1 MANDGDLKYNHY
13 LCCRNLKKTLEI
25 MNYKKIM
32 VGALLLEVA
41 FAVALVTI
49 LFETNRTSRK
59 LNEIKTELNNAN
71 VKVDSLQKEV
81 YLLNCYLYD

>member
-1 MANDGDLKYNHY
+1 
-13 LCCRNLKKTLEI
+13 

-41 FAVALVTI
+41 FAVALVKI
-49 LFETNRTSRK
+49 LFETNRTNRK
-59 LNEIKTELNNAN
+59 LNEIKTELDNAN

>member
-1 MANDGDLKYNHY
+1 
-13 LCCRNLKKTLEI
+13 

-32 VGALLLEVA
+32 FGALLLEVA

-49 LFETNRTSRK
+49 LFETNRTHRK
-59 LNEIKTELNNAN
+59 LNEIKTELDNTN

>member
-1 MANDGDLKYNHY
+1 
-13 LCCRNLKKTLEI
+13 

-32 VGALLLEVA
+32 VGALLLKVA

-49 LFETNRTSRK
+49 LFETNRTNRK
-59 LNEIKTELNNAN
+59 LNEIKTELDNAN

>member
-1 MANDGDLKYNHY
+1 
-13 LCCRNLKKTLEI
+13 

-49 LFETNRTSRK
+49 LFETNRTNRK

-71 VKVDSLQKEV
+71 VKVDSLQKEA

>member
-1 MANDGDLKYNHY
+1 
-13 LCCRNLKKTLEI
+13 

-32 VGALLLEVA
+32 VGVLLLEVA
-41 FAVALVTI
+41 FAVALATI
-49 LFETNRTSRK
+49 LFETNRTHRK

>member
-1 MANDGDLKYNHY
+1 
-13 LCCRNLKKTLEI
+13 

-49 LFETNRTSRK
+49 LFETNRTNRK
-59 LNEIKTELNNAN
+59 LNEIKTELNKAN

>member
-1 MANDGDLKYNHY
+1 
-13 LCCRNLKKTLEI
+13 

-32 VGALLLEVA
+32 VGALLLKVS

-49 LFETNRTSRK
+49 LFETNRTHRK
-59 LNEIKTELNNAN
+59 LNEIKTELDNAN
-71 VKVDSLQKEV
+71 VKVDSIQKEV

>member
-1 MANDGDLKYNHY
+1 
-13 LCCRNLKKTLEI
+13 
-25 MNYKKIM
+25 MNYRKIM

-41 FAVALVTI
+41 FAVALATI
-49 LFETNRTSRK
+49 LFETNRTHRK

>member
-1 MANDGDLKYNHY
+1 M
-13 LCCRNLKKTLEI
+13 I
-25 MNYKKIM
+25 
-32 VGALLLEVA
+32 GALLLEVV

-49 LFETNRTSRK
+49 LFETNRTHRK
-59 LNEIKTELNNAN
+59 LNEIKTELDNTN

>member
-1 MANDGDLKYNHY
+1 
-13 LCCRNLKKTLEI
+13 
-25 MNYKKIM
+25 MNYRKIM
-32 VGALLLEVA
+32 VGALLFEVA

-49 LFETNRTSRK
+49 LFETNRTHRK
-59 LNEIKTELNNAN
+59 LNEIKTELNNVN

>member
-1 MANDGDLKYNHY
+1 
-13 LCCRNLKKTLEI
+13 

-49 LFETNRTSRK
+49 LFETNHTNRK

>member
-1 MANDGDLKYNHY
+1 
-13 LCCRNLKKTLEI
+13 

-32 VGALLLEVA
+32 VGALLLEVS

-49 LFETNRTSRK
+49 LFETNRTNRK

>member
-1 MANDGDLKYNHY
+1 
-13 LCCRNLKKTLEI
+13 

-49 LFETNRTSRK
+49 LFETNRTHRK
-59 LNEIKTELNNAN
+59 LNEIKTELDNTN

-81 YLLNCYLYD
+81 YLLNCYSYD

>member
-1 MANDGDLKYNHY
+1 MMVIWNIITIFAVEIKN
-13 LCCRNLKKTLEI
+13 KTVEI

-41 FAVALVTI
+41 LVGILVTI
-49 LFETNRTSRK
+49 LFETSRTQRK
-59 LNEIKTELNNAN
+59 LNEIKTELDNTN
-71 VKVDSLQKEV
+71 VKVDSLHKEV

>member
-1 MANDGDLKYNHY
+1 
-13 LCCRNLKKTLEI
+13 

-32 VGALLLEVA
+32 AGALLLEVA

-49 LFETNRTSRK
+49 LFETNRTNRK
-59 LNEIKTELNNAN
+59 LNEIKTELDNAN

>member
-1 MANDGDLKYNHY
+1 
-13 LCCRNLKKTLEI
+13 

-49 LFETNRTSRK
+49 LFETNDTNRK
-59 LNEIKTELNNAN
+59 LNEIKTELDNAN

>member
-1 MANDGDLKYNHY
+1 MLPK
-13 LCCRNLKKTLEI
+13 LKKTVEI
-25 MNYKKIM
+25 MNYKEIM
-32 VGALLLEVA
+32 VIVLLLEVA

-49 LFETNRTSRK
+49 LFETNRTHRK
-59 LNEIKTELNNAN
+59 LNEIKTELDNAN

>member
-1 MANDGDLKYNHY
+1 MLPK
-13 LCCRNLKKTLEI
+13 LKKTVEI

-49 LFETNRTSRK
+49 LFETNRTHRK
-59 LNEIKTELNNAN
+59 LNEIKTELNNVN

>member
-1 MANDGDLKYNHY
+1 
-13 LCCRNLKKTLEI
+13 

-49 LFETNRTSRK
+49 LFETNRTHSK

>member
-1 MANDGDLKYNHY
+1 
-13 LCCRNLKKTLEI
+13 

-41 FAVALVTI
+41 FVGMLVTI
-49 LFETNRTSRK
+49 QFETCRTHRK
-59 LNEIKTELNNAN
+59 LNEIKTELDSIN

>member
-1 MANDGDLKYNHY
+1 
-13 LCCRNLKKTLEI
+13 

-32 VGALLLEVA
+32 AGALLLEVA

-49 LFETNRTSRK
+49 LFETNLTHRK

>member
-1 MANDGDLKYNHY
+1 MNN
-13 LCCRNLKKTLEI
+13 REI
-25 MNYKKIM
+25 MVN
-32 VGALLLEVA
+32 VLLLEIA
-41 FAVALVTI
+41 LAVALATI
-49 LFETNRTSRK
+49 LFETNRTHRK

>member
-1 MANDGDLKYNHY
+1 
-13 LCCRNLKKTLEI
+13 

-32 VGALLLEVA
+32 VGTLLLEVA

-49 LFETNRTSRK
+49 LFETNRTHHK
-59 LNEIKTELNNAN
+59 LNEIKTELDNAN

>member
-1 MANDGDLKYNHY
+1 
-13 LCCRNLKKTLEI
+13 
-25 MNYKKIM
+25 MNYNKIM
-32 VGALLLEVA
+32 VGALLFEVA

-49 LFETNRTSRK
+49 LFETNRTHRK
-59 LNEIKTELNNAN
+59 LNEIKTELDNAN

>member
-1 MANDGDLKYNHY
+1 
-13 LCCRNLKKTLEI
+13 

-49 LFETNRTSRK
+49 LFETNSTHRK
-59 LNEIKTELNNAN
+59 LNEIKTELDNAN

-81 YLLNCYLYD
+81 YSLNCCLYD

>member
-1 MANDGDLKYNHY
+1 
-13 LCCRNLKKTLEI
+13 

-32 VGALLLEVA
+32 VGALLLEVV

-49 LFETNRTSRK
+49 LFETNRTNRK
-59 LNEIKTELNNAN
+59 LNEIKTELDNAN

>member
-1 MANDGDLKYNHY
+1 
-13 LCCRNLKKTLEI
+13 

-32 VGALLLEVA
+32 VGTLLLEVD

-49 LFETNRTSRK
+49 LFETNRTHHK
-59 LNEIKTELNNAN
+59 LNEIKTELDNAN

>member
-1 MANDGDLKYNHY
+1 
-13 LCCRNLKKTLEI
+13 

-49 LFETNRTSRK
+49 LFETNRTHRK
-59 LNEIKTELNNAN
+59 LNEIKTELNKAN

>member
-1 MANDGDLKYNHY
+1 
-13 LCCRNLKKTLEI
+13 

-49 LFETNRTSRK
+49 LFETNRTHLK

>member
-1 MANDGDLKYNHY
+1 
-13 LCCRNLKKTLEI
+13 

-32 VGALLLEVA
+32 VGTLLLEVA
-41 FAVALVTI
+41 FAVALATI
-49 LFETNRTSRK
+49 LFETNRTHRK
-59 LNEIKTELNNAN
+59 LNEIKTELDNAN

>member
-1 MANDGDLKYNHY
+1 
-13 LCCRNLKKTLEI
+13 

-41 FAVALVTI
+41 FAVDLVTI
-49 LFETNRTSRK
+49 LFETNRTNRK

>member
-1 MANDGDLKYNHY
+1 
-13 LCCRNLKKTLEI
+13 

-41 FAVALVTI
+41 FAVALATI
-49 LFETNRTSRK
+49 LFETNRTHSK

>member
-1 MANDGDLKYNHY
+1 
-13 LCCRNLKKTLEI
+13 

-32 VGALLLEVA
+32 VGTLLLEVA

-49 LFETNRTSRK
+49 LFETNRTNRK
-59 LNEIKTELNNAN
+59 LNEIKTELDNAN

>member
-1 MANDGDLKYNHY
+1 
-13 LCCRNLKKTLEI
+13 

-32 VGALLLEVA
+32 VVALLLEVA

-49 LFETNRTSRK
+49 LFETNRTHRK
-59 LNEIKTELNNAN
+59 LNEIKTELDNTN

>member
-1 MANDGDLKYNHY
+1 
-13 LCCRNLKKTLEI
+13 

-32 VGALLLEVA
+32 VGSLLLEVV

-49 LFETNRTSRK
+49 LFEANRTHRK

>member
-1 MANDGDLKYNHY
+1 
-13 LCCRNLKKTLEI
+13 

-41 FAVALVTI
+41 FAVALLTI
-49 LFETNRTSRK
+49 LFETNRTHRK
-59 LNEIKTELNNAN
+59 LNEIKTELGNAN

>member
-1 MANDGDLKYNHY
+1 
-13 LCCRNLKKTLEI
+13 

-32 VGALLLEVA
+32 FGALLLEVV

-49 LFETNRTSRK
+49 LFETNRTHRK
-59 LNEIKTELNNAN
+59 LNEIKTELDNTN

>member
-1 MANDGDLKYNHY
+1 
-13 LCCRNLKKTLEI
+13 
-25 MNYKKIM
+25 MNYKKII
-32 VGALLLEVA
+32 VGVLLLEVA

-49 LFETNRTSRK
+49 LFETNRTHRK

>member
-1 MANDGDLKYNHY
+1 
-13 LCCRNLKKTLEI
+13 

-49 LFETNRTSRK
+49 LFETNRTNRK
-59 LNEIKTELNNAN
+59 LNEIKTELDNAN
-71 VKVDSLQKEV
+71 VKIDSLQKEV